1 METLKQKSILI
12 KKEFTFRENG
22 IEIQT
27 KDHEGDF
34 SVFIKFDRILPRQY
48 IRTHTKSKR
57 IVLRVGLLLAL
68 LTFSRGL
75 LTSKADTTSTLAVVL
90 AAAIVAGSTLGY
102 FFVTRVKYYLI
113 DLEDNK
119 CFFVLVNK
127 PNSITVN
134 NFIDEIFE
142 RRRKYFR
149 VNFFQIDFDNTR
161 TSEIE
166 KMKWL
171 KSEEIITQSEFEV
184 VVEEIN
190 ETLED

>member
-1 METLKQKSILI
+1 M
-12 KKEFTFRENG
+12 
-22 IEIQT
+22 
-27 KDHEGDF
+27 
-34 SVFIKFDRILPRQY
+34 
-48 IRTHTKSKR
+48 
-57 IVLRVGLLLAL
+57 RVGLLLAL